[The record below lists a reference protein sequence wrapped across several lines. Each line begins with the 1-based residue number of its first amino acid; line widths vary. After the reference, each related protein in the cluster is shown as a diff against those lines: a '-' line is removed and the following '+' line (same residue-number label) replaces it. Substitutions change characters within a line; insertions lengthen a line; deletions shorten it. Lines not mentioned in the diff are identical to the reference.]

1 MEADLGQGA
10 DVDLAARRRQARR
23 TLRRIGLAWCVLVGA
38 AGTIGGIVGMVE
50 RENDRT

>member
-1 MEADLGQGA
+1 MDLT
-10 DVDLAARRRQARR
+10 ARRLQTRR

-38 AGTIGGIVGMVE
+38 AGTIGGLLGMLE